1 MARRGRPPLPDSDA
15 IRAYLRFVE
24 LYADGRGITD
34 AEDEMLQPGEV
45 CKRLTSRQA
54 VRKRRVKGEF
64 MAFCATAML
73 ADFSY
78 KTDRK

>member
-1 MARRGRPPLPDSDA
+1 MAGASPTRKSRCCR
-15 IRAYLRFVE
+15 
-24 LYADGRGITD
+24 
-34 AEDEMLQPGEV
+34 PGEV
-45 CKRLTSRQA
+45 CKHLTSRQA

-64 MAFCATAML
+64 IAFCATVML

>member
-15 IRAYLRFVE
+15 IRAYVRFVE

-54 VRKRRVKGEF
+54 VRKRRLKGEF
-64 MAFCATAML
+64 IALCATAML

>member
-24 LYADGRGITD
+24 LYADDRGITD
-34 AEDEMLQPGEV
+34 AEDEMLKRGDV
-45 CKRLTSRQA
+45 CQSLTSRQA

-64 MAFCATAML
+64 IAFCATAML

-78 KTDRK
+78 KRRP